1 MTGRDPDLG
10 GIHHSARHH
19 PVWGFGADD
28 MHAVQQQHERQARR
42 CRWTVAVLVVLA
54 AVVAVVAYTAGRWM

>member
-10 GIHHSARHH
+10 GIR
-19 PVWGFGADD
+19 PTRPWGFSADD
-28 MHAVQQQHERQARR
+28 MAAVHRQHDRQARR
-42 CRWTVAVLVVLA
+42 CRWTVAVLAVLA